1 MLPSTHAPGGY
12 VNPSPLPSYLQPEPP
27 PHQQTAYSYPQSA
40 QPSPVLSPHQPHQPQ
55 YYAPQQPSHHAL
67 HQPIHPPQGHHH
79 PLHQPFLQQPPSPAP
94 IPNANSGGGG
104 FGDFGGAQYLQ
115 TISAASPIGG
125 LMAHTI
131 GAAGAN
137 VQSRLSQ
144 YHLTVD
150 SARDL
155 FDVNSHY
162 VRRKLALVLFP
173 FLPQLWEQKEAKK
186 PDLYIPLMA
195 FITCILI
202 LSILWGAGGNQF
214 TPQVISQ
221 RASSGFVT
229 MVLEACLVQLL
240 FYLFG
245 KRMLHILQ
253 LLAYMGYI
261 FVPAV
266 AILLSSVLF
275 GPIVYWIVLVY

>member
-1 MLPSTHAPGGY
+1 
-12 VNPSPLPSYLQPEPP
+12 
-27 PHQQTAYSYPQSA
+27 
-40 QPSPVLSPHQPHQPQ
+40 
-55 YYAPQQPSHHAL
+55 
-67 HQPIHPPQGHHH
+67 
-79 PLHQPFLQQPPSPAP
+79 
-94 IPNANSGGGG
+94 
-104 FGDFGGAQYLQ
+104 
-115 TISAASPIGG
+115 
-125 LMAHTI
+125 MAHTI

-173 FLPQLWEQKEAKK
+173 FLPRLWEQKEAKK

-275 GPIVYWIVLVY
+275 GPIVYWIVLVYGGVSAGVFFSKSISAVLHSHDSDIPHNSHEMRERYFLLGLGALQFLVLWFVSLH